1 MTSPQPH
8 NQRPQQDQKDLLAAW
23 TGILLAPLTWV
34 VSFELN
40 YAMVP
45 FACQSRSTWPLHSTS
60 VVALAIASLGLIA
73 AHHTWSAAGKV
84 ALTDHADSIHRNAF
98 LGMFG
103 LLFSG
108 TLMVLIAAQWIPVF
122 FVDPCNP

>member
-1 MTSPQPH
+1 VTSRQQNNPSA
-8 NQRPQQDQKDLLAAW
+8 QDQKDLLIAW
-23 TGILLAPLTWV
+23 IGILLAPVTWI

-40 YAMVP
+40 YALVP
-45 FACQSRSTWPLHSTS
+45 FACQSRSTWPLHSIS
-60 VVALAIASLGLIA
+60 IFALAIAGLGLIA
-73 AHHTWSAAGKV
+73 AGYTWSATGKV
-84 ALTDHADSIHRNAF
+84 ALTDQADTVHRNGF

-108 TLMVLIAAQWIPVF
+108 ILIVLIAAQWIPVF

>member
-1 MTSPQPH
+1 MTSRQH
-8 NQRPQQDQKDLLAAW
+8 SNQSAQDQKDLLIAW
-23 TGILLAPLTWV
+23 IGILLAPATWI

-40 YAMVP
+40 YALVP

-60 VVALAIASLGLIA
+60 IVALVIAGVGLIA
-73 AHHTWSAAGKV
+73 AGYTWSATGKV
-84 ALTDHADSIHRNAF
+84 GLSDHADPVHRNGF

-108 TLMVLIAAQWIPVF
+108 ILMVLISAQWIPVF